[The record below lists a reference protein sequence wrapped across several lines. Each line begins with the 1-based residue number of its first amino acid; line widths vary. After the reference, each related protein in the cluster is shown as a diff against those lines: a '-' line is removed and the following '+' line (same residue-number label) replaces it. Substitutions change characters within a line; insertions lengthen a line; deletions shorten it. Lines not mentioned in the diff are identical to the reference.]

1 MEQVRQKILMQ
12 MRQRA
17 DGGRR
22 RGGGGGG
29 DYRGGGGR
37 RGRRIAYS
45 RLCASLARQM
55 AAAWAAACLA
65 PCVSAT
71 DARAGDLASPP
82 AHRGA
87 FREVERQGVV
97 NL

>member
-1 MEQVRQKILMQ
+1 
-12 MRQRA
+12 
-17 DGGRR
+17 
-22 RGGGGGG
+22 
-29 DYRGGGGR
+29 
-37 RGRRIAYS
+37 
-45 RLCASLARQM
+45 M

-65 PCVSAT
+65 ACVSAT

-87 FREVERQGVV
+87 FREVERQGEGCEGGGRGAFREVERQGVV